1 MGNLRG
7 GLPLS
12 LGTWGVF
19 SLLPS
24 QEAGRL
30 DGGFLQE
37 GSRCLAQDRI
47 KRSEK

>member
-7 GLPLS
+7 GLPLT
-12 LGTWGVF
+12 LGTWVF

-24 QEAGRL
+24 QEAGRW